1 MPEQFGRNHA
11 DERQGIEGFHLLLK
25 LSDKAL
31 RWASFDD
38 NSVSNI
44 EEPIKK
50 LREKYSI
57 ETDQRK
63 TWDTWY
69 KEFAPK
75 TQDVNEYVKFYKTD
89 KKHSIL
95 IFKSHYLNYCYL
107 RKVLLTVYLN
117 GLGLSQ
123 IN

>member
-44 EEPIKK
+44 EEPTIPRGIPETETH
-50 LREKYSI
+50 LRLE
-57 ETDQRK
+57 
-63 TWDTWY
+63 
-69 KEFAPK
+69 
-75 TQDVNEYVKFYKTD
+75 
-89 KKHSIL
+89 
-95 IFKSHYLNYCYL
+95 
-107 RKVLLTVYLN
+107 
-117 GLGLSQ
+117 
-123 IN
+123 